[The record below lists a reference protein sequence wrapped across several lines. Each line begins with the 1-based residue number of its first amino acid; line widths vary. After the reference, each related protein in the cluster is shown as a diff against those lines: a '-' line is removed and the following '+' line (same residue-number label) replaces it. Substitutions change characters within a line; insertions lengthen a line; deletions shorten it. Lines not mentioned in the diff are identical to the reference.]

1 MKYRKHIKEHEHIEE
16 LKHKFYNLRR
26 QQREAQTR
34 YLSTNDEQWKQR
46 WQEITN
52 ELDKTHDEMLL
63 TMQYVNTTNTR
74 ADMLTD
80 EGREWEMKFRE
91 EVRNKGIKQQHR
103 AKRNL
108 LAAAVL
114 VDNDD
119 DVETANKLV
128 NEIIDDDCFENC
140 DLLLDVTY
148 I

>member
-1 MKYRKHIKEHEHIEE
+1 MKYRKHIQEHLHIEE
-16 LKHKFYNLRR
+16 LKQMFYNLRR
-26 QQREAQTR
+26 QQRDAR
-34 YLSTNDEQWKQR
+34 IKYLSTGDTHWKQR
-46 WQEITN
+46 HEDVSK

-114 VDNDD
+114 IDNDD
-119 DVETANKLV
+119 DVETVDKLV
-128 NEIIDDDCFENC
+128 DEIVDDCFE
-140 DLLLDVTY
+140 DTEQFSY
-148 I
+148 IK

>member
-1 MKYRKHIKEHEHIEE
+1 MKYRKHIQEHLHIEE
-16 LKHKFYNLRR
+16 LKQRFHSLRR

-34 YLSTNDEQWKQR
+34 YLSTNDDQWKQR
-46 WQEITN
+46 WQEITH

-91 EVRNKGIKQQHR
+91 EVRNKGIKQQKR

-119 DVETANKLV
+119 DVETVDKLV
-128 NEIIDDDCFENC
+128 NEIVDDDCFE
-140 DLLLDVTY
+140 DTRLY
-148 I
+148 

>member
-1 MKYRKHIKEHEHIEE
+1 MKYRKHINERLHIEE
-16 LKHKFYNLRR
+16 LKQKFYNLRR
-26 QQREAQTR
+26 QQREAR
-34 YLSTNDEQWKQR
+34 IKYLSTGDMHWKQR
-46 WQEITN
+46 HEDVSK

-91 EVRNKGIKQQHR
+91 EIRNKGIKQQHR

-114 VDNDD
+114 IDNDD
-119 DVETANKLV
+119 DVETVDKLV
-128 NEIIDDDCFENC
+128 NEIVDDDCFE
-140 DLLLDVTY
+140 DTRLLSGVTY

>member
-16 LKHKFYNLRR
+16 LKQKFYNLRR
-26 QQREAQTR
+26 QQREARTR
-34 YLSTNDEQWKQR
+34 YFTTNDEQWKQR
-46 WQEITN
+46 WQEITH

-114 VDNDD
+114 VNDCD
-119 DVETANKLV
+119 DVDTANKLV
-128 NEIIDDDCFENC
+128 NEIVDDDCFE
-140 DLLLDVTY
+140 DTRLLSGVTY

>member
-1 MKYRKHIKEHEHIEE
+1 MKYRKHINERLHIEE
-16 LKHKFYNLRR
+16 LKQRFHSLRR
-26 QQREAQTR
+26 QQREARTR
-34 YLSTNDEQWKQR
+34 YFTTNDEQWKQR
-46 WQEITN
+46 WQEITH

-80 EGREWEMKFRE
+80 EGRKWEMKFRE

-114 VDNDD
+114 INNDD
-119 DVETANKLV
+119 DVETVNKLV
-128 NEIIDDDCFENC
+128 DEIVDDCFE
-140 DLLLDVTY
+140 DTRLH
-148 I
+148 